1 MEEEVD
7 TKLEGLEAFAHMI
20 ESVLSRVTCSFSNT
34 AIRLQSRDT
43 SIGVRLE
50 LVIDKLVKLL
60 ALIILVIKSKI
71 LNRYFFKAGNKFKFQ
86 I

>member
-60 ALIILVIKSKI
+60 ALIVFQTGIFSKQAI
-71 LNRYFFKAGNKFKFQ
+71 NSSFKREAA
-86 I
+86 

>member
-60 ALIILVIKSKI
+60 ALIVLVMK
-71 LNRYFFKAGNKFKFQ
+71 N
-86 I
+86 